1 MHGFQLDMMSNGV
14 SGGAANAIA
23 GGTNS
28 TILGQTATGAS
39 QGTAF
44 LCLGSTVE
52 FTTVAASTGA
62 LLPAAGGNSRVSTSD
77 CITIVN
83 NGANSL
89 SVYPPVGFKI
99 GTTATNGA
107 VAVAAGKAGVFMARG
122 DGNYFAIVSA

>member
-1 MHGFQLDMMSNGV
+1 MHGFILDMMSNGV
-14 SGGAANAIA
+14 SAGAANAIA
-23 GGTNS
+23 GGAQ
-28 TILGQTATGAS
+28 ILGQTATGS
-39 QGTAF
+39 TQGTAF
-44 LCLGSTVE
+44 LLLGPTVE

-62 LLPAAGGNSRVSTSD
+62 LLPSAGGRVTGAD
-77 CITIVN
+77 TIVVVN